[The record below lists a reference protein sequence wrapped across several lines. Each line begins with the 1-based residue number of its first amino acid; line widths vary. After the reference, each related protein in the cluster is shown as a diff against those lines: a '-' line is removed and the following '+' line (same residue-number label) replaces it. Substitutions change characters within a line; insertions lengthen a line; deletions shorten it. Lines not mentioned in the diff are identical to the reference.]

1 MPDFVHST
9 LFLHICSITTFPR
22 RPCLENEEVHLHH
35 LQLKPKIP
43 PDGGILIKLSIS
55 FHFTEKGRLLRGQEL
70 TDFVS

>member
-9 LFLHICSITTFPR
+9 LFLHICSITTVPR

-43 PDGGILIKLSIS
+43 PNGGIFDKVKYQFS
-55 FHFTEKGRLLRGQEL
+55 FTKKGRLLRGQEL